1 MGSFND
7 ALLSP
12 QGRWQ
17 NLFLLLCFL
26 AACHFFGPTYNPMFL
41 LPAVVGPL
49 VIIMSTPMAVWIR
62 AAQERPVFFCSCLGS
77 LALIV
82 GHYLIFTISP
92 DASFM
97 PSILLAC
104 LPLWALSVSLLK
116 NPNQLWLF
124 ITLLVT
130 CFVLITSV
138 EFLLLQQRAHA
149 PLRDPGNYLTLVY
162 LVGIPWLLFSLK
174 RDWGRWSSVLSAALI
189 FMFAVAILA
198 TQMRFGMLVVVGML
212 SCGLLAFIF
221 RFDVNRTS
229 LVAASAAILMALA
242 AYMLLDLPGLASSF
256 AENST
261 AVSEA
266 NPRLLIW
273 QAALQAVTE
282 LGGINGTGLYTF
294 SVLYPLFRS
303 PLEQGTSGVLVH
315 NDLLQFALEGGVW
328 LALPLL
334 CLFAWV
340 AYVLFRRIVL
350 QRLLGMRS
358 GMLLALAVAFVHSL
372 LNFVFYVLPLVIV
385 VGVMLALILAPGLTQ
400 VPVNQGGA
408 DSEKTILPLR
418 ISKIAVVCL
427 LILNIFYLC
436 LDVLSNAVFA
446 GNKLVPGASL
456 IASDPAATRSYVQW
470 AQKLNRRRALPAFVE
485 ARLLEQDLAASPT
498 PLLMTQTDLA
508 YQAAID
514 KDPWNPAIRLSY
526 VQFRNQYATDAA
538 SLAVQESALY
548 DALNLNRANVNT
560 NLMLYRWHQTY
571 GSETQQ
577 QEIAANIV
585 LWCELMAR
593 QPGAEPIYNEIEV
606 WAAGQKLTELA
617 ERAQRCQAWTQRDAG
632 GGRKKTWFMRW
643 MDSTRG
649 VGS

>member
-7 ALLSP
+7 ALTSP
-12 QGRWQ
+12 RGRWQ
-17 NLFLLLCFL
+17 NLFLLLCFF
-26 AACHFFGPTYNPMFL
+26 AACHFFGPTYNPMFM
-41 LPAVVGPL
+41 LPAVLGPL
-49 VIIMSTPMAVWIR
+49 VIIMAAPMAVWIQV
-62 AAQERPVFFCSCLGS
+62 AQERPVFFWSCLAS

-82 GHYLIFTISP
+82 GHYLLFTISP

-138 EFLLLQQRAHA
+138 EFLLFQQRAHA

-174 RDWGRWSSVLSAALI
+174 RDWGRGATVLSAALI
-189 FMFAVAILA
+189 FMFAVAMLA

-212 SCGLLAFIF
+212 SCGLLAILF
-221 RFDVNRTS
+221 RFEANRTS
-229 LVAASAAILMALA
+229 VVAASAAIFMALA
-242 AYMLLDLPGLASSF
+242 AYTALDLPGLVSSF

-266 NPRLLIW
+266 SPRLLIW
-273 QAALQAVTE
+273 QSALQALTE
-282 LGGINGTGLYTF
+282 LGGVNGTGLYTF
-294 SVLYPLFRS
+294 SLLYPLFRS

-328 LALPLL
+328 LALPLF

-340 AYVLFRRIVL
+340 AFGLFRRIVV
-350 QRLLGMRS
+350 QRTLGMRS
-358 GMLLALAVAFVHSL
+358 GMLLALAVAIMHSS
-372 LNFVFYVLPLVIV
+372 LNFVFYVLPLVIL
-385 VGVMLALILAPGLTQ
+385 VGVMLAITLMPVLQVGATTQ
-400 VPVNQGGA
+400 
-408 DSEKTILPLR
+408 KTSLPLR
-418 ISKIAVVCL
+418 ISKYALVTL
-427 LILNIFYLC
+427 LVLNIFYLC

-446 GNKLVPGASL
+446 GNKLVPGASV

-470 AQKLNRRRALPAFVE
+470 AQKLNARRGLPAFVE
-485 ARLLEQDLAASPT
+485 ARLLEQELGASPT

-508 YQAAID
+508 YKAAVD

-526 VQFRNQYATDAA
+526 VQFRNQYFTDAA
-538 SLAVQESALY
+538 SRAAQESALY
-548 DALNLNRANVNT
+548 DALNLNRANLNT

-571 GSETQQ
+571 GSVTQQ

-593 QPGAEPIYNEIEV
+593 HPDAELIYSEIEV
-606 WAAGQKLTELA
+606 WAGSNGLSELA
-617 ERAQRCQAWTQRDAG
+617 ERAQRCRAWTQRDAG